1 MENILELFMFSWSW
15 LVPPAC
21 TGYYGSSC
29 FSSRIW
35 EIKENKSTWYLG
47 NFILFY
53 QHLQQTDYQLLLHTA
68 RHCNPRIETTFNLS
82 HLLSAAR

>member
-35 EIKENKSTWYLG
+35 EIKENKSTWDLG
-47 NFILFY
+47 NFIRQTSPTFHFLHNFL
-53 QHLQQTDYQLLLHTA
+53 HLTKTSCLYPPGMIVIMEM
-68 RHCNPRIETTFNLS
+68 N
-82 HLLSAAR
+82 